1 MPMTD
6 RGATSRSGPTAGAG
20 GSSDASRAVSTAM
33 SYALVLGIV
42 TLLLT
47 GVIAGFAPLVENQR
61 AEATHSTL
69 EVLGNDL
76 AGDVGN
82 ADHLASATGGDGTVV
97 LRTRL
102 PDRVGGSPYEIEVTE
117 VDPDSDANRYEILVT
132 SPDRETSAA
141 VGLRTTTPVD
151 AAATDTLDGGPVEI
165 VYDGTALV
173 VREDD

>member
-1 MPMTD
+1 MTD
-6 RGATSRSGPTAGAG
+6 RGSASGSSPTATAEVRPN
-20 GSSDASRAVSTAM
+20 AARAVSTAM

-47 GVIAGFAPLVENQR
+47 GVTAGFAPLVENQR
-61 AEATHSTL
+61 AEATHATL

-76 AGDVGN
+76 AGDIGN
-82 ADHLASATGGDGTVV
+82 VDHLASAAGGDGTVL

-102 PDRVGGSPYEIEVTE
+102 PERVGGSPYEIDVRE
-117 VDPDSDANRYEILVT
+117 VDPDTAANRYEILLR
-132 SPDRETSAA
+132 SPDRETTAT
-141 VGLRTTTPVD
+141 VGLRTGTPID

-173 VREDD
+173 VREDA

>member
-6 RGATSRSGPTAGAG
+6 RGAAS
-20 GSSDASRAVSTAM
+20 GSSPTPRGGDCTDAARAVSTAM

-47 GVIAGFAPLVENQR
+47 GLTAGFAPLVENQR
-61 AEATHSTL
+61 AGATQATL

-82 ADHLASATGGDGTVV
+82 VDHLASAAGGDGTVV

-102 PDRVGGSPYEIEVTE
+102 PDRVGGSPYEIDVRE
-117 VDPDSDANRYEILVT
+117 VDPDSDANRYEILLT
-132 SPDRETSAA
+132 SPDRETSAT
-141 VGLRTTTPVD
+141 VGLRTRTPID
-151 AAATDTLDGGPVEI
+151 TAATDTLDGGPVEI
-165 VYDGTALV
+165 VYDGSTLV
-173 VREDD
+173 VREDA